1 MAEKETIRLSGT
13 SIAPGLAMGRAFV
26 YQDILDQDLR
36 MYDIGPDQIDTECQR
51 IYHAAREV
59 QDDLQDAARRVARQ
73 IGAYQSEIFTAHQM
87 ILRELVELREIRQ
100 EVEKQQ
106 VNAEVAVH
114 LVFQR
119 WVREMHEDESTRFSQ
134 RADDIADLGRRLI
147 RALRGISVHPLET
160 MPRGSI
166 LVASRLL
173 PSDAVFFASRG
184 AAAIIVEFGT
194 SGSHCALLTRQIG
207 VPGISNVTGVTNHI
221 RSGDLICVDGFHA
234 TVTVNPDKHSR
245 SSFEK
250 SISTNCASRAEALSR
265 CHEPATAPGGMRVP
279 VMANIAN
286 RTDAQVAAQNGSD
299 GVGLYRLEALF
310 MLHKSLPTESELLE
324 EITDTLSPLGE
335 KPAMIRLL
343 DVGGDKSL
351 TYFELPVEPAPCLGR
366 RGVRVLLA
374 HPDLLNVQLRVLLRL
389 SQNRPIQIMVP
400 MVTIP
405 EDMQAVRR
413 AVEVQAAELD
423 ITEIPPLVAMIE
435 TPAAALSVPDI
446 LRFADALS
454 LGTNDLTQH
463 TMAAGRQNP
472 LVYRYFRED
481 HPAVIRLIQFAVEE
495 AGDAVV
501 GICGELAGQPNAV
514 PMLLDAGVRI
524 LSVAPPLVQVIK
536 EAVRKRPA

>member
-1 MAEKETIRLSGT
+1 
-13 SIAPGLAMGRAFV
+13 MGRAFV
-26 YQDILDQDLR
+26 YQDIVDQDLH
-36 MYDIGPDQIDTECQR
+36 MYDVRLDQIDTECQR
-51 IYHAAREV
+51 IHRAAQEV
-59 QDDLQDAARRVARQ
+59 LDDLQDAARRVAQQ

-87 ILRELVELREIRQ
+87 ILRELLGRPDLWQELER
-100 EVEKQQ
+100 QQ

-114 LVFQR
+114 LVFQH

-147 RALRGISVHPLET
+147 RALRGISVNPLEK
-160 MPRGSI
+160 MPQGSI

-173 PSDAVFFASRG
+173 PSDAVFFASRDVS
-184 AAAIIVEFGT
+184 AIVVEFGT
-194 SGSHCALLTRQIG
+194 PGSHCALLTRQIG
-207 VPGISNVTGVTNHI
+207 VPGISNVTDVTSHI
-221 RSGDLICVDGFHA
+221 RSGDLVCVDGFRA
-234 TVTVNPDKHSR
+234 TVTVNPDEESR

-250 SISTNCASRAEALSR
+250 RISANRALRAEAMGR
-265 CHEPATAPGGMRVP
+265 CHEPAMAPSGIRVP

-286 RTDAQVAAQNGSD
+286 RTDAQVAIQNGAD

-324 EITDTLSPLGE
+324 EITDTLLPLGE

-351 TYFELPVEPAPCLGR
+351 AYFELPIEPAPCLGR

-374 HPDLLNVQLRVLLRL
+374 HPDLLNVQLRALLRV
-389 SQNRPIQIMVP
+389 SQNHPIQIMVP

-405 EDMQAVRR
+405 EDMQAVRH
-413 AVEVQAAELD
+413 AVEVQAAELG
-423 ITEIPPLVAMIE
+423 IAEIPSLVAMIE

-446 LRFADALS
+446 LQFADALS

-472 LVYRYFRED
+472 LVNRYGRNL
-481 HPAVIRLIQFAVEE
+481 P
-495 AGDAVV
+495 
-501 GICGELAGQPNAV
+501 
-514 PMLLDAGVRI
+514 
-524 LSVAPPLVQVIK
+524 SAPGNVLYQK
-536 EAVRKRPA
+536 HLWQYSLCTMGLER